1 MYFNN
6 MAFTYPLICV
16 NVLDNEFYITMHTFL
31 CFSLSLCPFSSGTI
45 QGGFYTPDRESR
57 FIMSTFRGMPCSVLE
72 IGLRTPQFEFFSEI
86 GIFLPS
92 HWAYVFGMMQSDF
105 GMWIIILRGSNSGA
119 ENRIFLVKI
128 LLWGPQFEVF
138 QIEFAQ
144 SQWSF
149 DHLS

>member
-1 MYFNN
+1 

-72 IGLRTPQFEFFSEI
+72 IGLRTPQFFCLVIER
-86 GIFLPS
+86 
-92 HWAYVFGMMQSDF
+92 M
-105 GMWIIILRGSNSGA
+105 
-119 ENRIFLVKI
+119 FLVWCRVILGCESLFWGVQILAQKI
-128 LLWGPQFEVF
+128 AFFGQNITLGPQFEVF

>member
-1 MYFNN
+1 

-72 IGLRTPQFEFFSEI
+72 IGLFWRIWSTPPSGRGEFCLSPHYRVGEFGCPLDLCTPLHLFTERSLKSLKFGDQSE
-86 GIFLPS
+86 
-92 HWAYVFGMMQSDF
+92 QQ
-105 GMWIIILRGSNSGA
+105 
-119 ENRIFLVKI
+119 K
-128 LLWGPQFEVF
+128 
-138 QIEFAQ
+138 
-144 SQWSF
+144 
-149 DHLS
+149 